1 MVRKEYEYRRN
12 AVVSVELARRA
23 ACPADKAHLLKL
35 AEAWLDLANLTHSQS
50 GHVSETSGSII
61 LSSGLSSGRQINGQ
75 RDGAPGDTRAG
86 FLRTSFS
93 LSLLRHHDPCFGEPK
108 QRLSMLLR
116 HRHC

>member
-50 GHVSETSGSII
+50 G
-61 LSSGLSSGRQINGQ
+61 Q
-75 RDGAPGDTRAG
+75 RVRNVGEHHPLVRAKLGTR
-86 FLRTSFS
+86 
-93 LSLLRHHDPCFGEPK
+93 D
-108 QRLSMLLR
+108 QRSA
-116 HRHC
+116 